1 MAFQELRK
9 LLTSLPIRKLLV
21 DLMPMP
27 RPCPFRPDFG
37 QNLEHWPPIPK
48 INSDD
53 IRQQVFTHR
62 SYYAR
67 PTHIFED
74 QPNDLSPDN
83 EKLEHLG
90 DTVLALVVT
99 DMMIKEFPGLHKIRA
114 LVVGNAT
121 LADISQRYRLPYRL
135 RLHAAQAITLRAS
148 TNIQA
153 DVFESYVGGLYK
165 DQGLAAVEAWLHP
178 LLLPYATEAYRFVRI
193 QYGLPEARSSSRT
206 LPTYHHRLPRSSGL
220 PTTGRPVSYGSSSG
234 TASPLE
240 SESESG
246 SLSPATQHGALDMEE
261 ETIPQA
267 ALAIGHLA
275 LFNQQLQ
282 KAALDIEWVYS
293 EDGDIGLEGFLGDD
307 PSGTPGDVVHI
318 VDTDDP
324 PPGARGITAVNPVV
338 KKATRTTP
346 MWTVK
351 AFVNGE
357 MYGSGRGTSK
367 KAARHVAAKE
377 GLQRLGINV

>member
-1 MAFQELRK
+1 
-9 LLTSLPIRKLLV
+9 
-21 DLMPMP
+21 MP

-37 QNLEHWPPIPK
+37 PEGFPPIPK
-48 INSDD
+48 INSDA

-99 DMMIKEFPGLHKIRA
+99 DMMIKAFPGLHVGPSTKIRA

-121 LADISQRYRLPYRL
+121 LADISLRYRLPYRL

-165 DQGLAAVEAWLHP
+165 DQGLAAVEKWLHP
-178 LLLPYATEAYRFVRI
+178 LLLPYAEEAYKFVRK
-193 QYGLPEARSSSRT
+193 QYGLPETR
-206 LPTYHHRLPRSSGL
+206 
-220 PTTGRPVSYGSSSG
+220 SSSG
-234 TASPLE
+234 TASPPE
-240 SESESG
+240 SESEPG
-246 SLSPATQHGALDMEE
+246 SLSPATQHGGLDMEE
-261 ETIPQA
+261 ESIPQA

-282 KAALDIEWVYS
+282 KANLDIEWVYT
-293 EDGDIGLEGFLGDD
+293 EDGDIGMEGLLGAFD
-307 PSGTPGDVVHI
+307 PSGTPGDLVHI
-318 VDTDDP
+318 
-324 PPGARGITAVNPVV
+324 
-338 KKATRTTP
+338 ATRTTP

-357 MYGSGRGTSK
+357 MYGSGKGTSK

-377 GLQRLGINV
+377 GLQRLGINVW

>member
-1 MAFQELRK
+1 
-9 LLTSLPIRKLLV
+9 
-21 DLMPMP
+21 MP

-37 QNLEHWPPIPK
+37 PNLEGFPPIPK
-48 INSDD
+48 INSDA

-99 DMMIKEFPGLHKIRA
+99 DMMIEEFPGLHVGPSTKIRA

-121 LADISQRYRLPYRL
+121 LADISLRYRLPYRL

-165 DQGLAAVEAWLHP
+165 DQGLAAVEKWLHP
-178 LLLPYATEAYRFVRI
+178 LLLPYAEEAYKFVRK
-193 QYGLPEARSSSRT
+193 QYGLPETR
-206 LPTYHHRLPRSSGL
+206 
-220 PTTGRPVSYGSSSG
+220 SSSG
-234 TASPLE
+234 TLPTFHCRLRGS
-240 SESESG
+240 SG
-246 SLSPATQHGALDMEE
+246 PRLPGRQISST
-261 ETIPQA
+261 

-282 KAALDIEWVYS
+282 KANLDIEWVYT
-293 EDGDIGLEGFLGDD
+293 ED
-307 PSGTPGDVVHI
+307 
-318 VDTDDP
+318 
-324 PPGARGITAVNPVV
+324 
-338 KKATRTTP
+338 ATRTTP

-357 MYGSGRGTSK
+357 MYGSGKGTSK

-377 GLQRLGINV
+377 GLQRLGINVW

>member
-1 MAFQELRK
+1 MAFQELK
-9 LLTSLPIRKLLV
+9 KSLTSLSIRKFLL
-21 DLMPMP
+21 DFMPMP

-37 QNLEHWPPIPK
+37 PEGFPPIPK
-48 INSDD
+48 INSDA

-99 DMMIKEFPGLHKIRA
+99 DMMIKAFPGLHVGPSTKIRA

-121 LADISQRYRLPYRL
+121 LADMLPYRL

-165 DQGLAAVEAWLHP
+165 DQGLAAVEKWLHP
-178 LLLPYATEAYRFVRI
+178 LLLPYAEEAYKFVRK
-193 QYGLPEARSSSRT
+193 QYGLPETRSSSGT
-206 LPTYHHRLPRSSGL
+206 LPTFHYRLHRSPGPQLPSRQISS
-220 PTTGRPVSYGSSSG
+220 GSSSG
-234 TASPLE
+234 TASPPE
-240 SESESG
+240 SESEPG
-246 SLSPATQHGALDMEE
+246 SLSPATQHGGLDMEE
-261 ETIPQA
+261 ESIPQA

-282 KAALDIEWVYS
+282 KANLDIEWVYT
-293 EDGDIGLEGFLGDD
+293 EDGDIGMEGLLGAFD
-307 PSGTPGDVVHI
+307 PSGTPGDLVHI
-318 VDTDDP
+318 VGTDDP
-324 PPGARGITAVNPVV
+324 APGARGITAVNPVV

-357 MYGSGRGTSK
+357 MYGSGKGTSK

-377 GLQRLGINV
+377 GLQRLGINVW